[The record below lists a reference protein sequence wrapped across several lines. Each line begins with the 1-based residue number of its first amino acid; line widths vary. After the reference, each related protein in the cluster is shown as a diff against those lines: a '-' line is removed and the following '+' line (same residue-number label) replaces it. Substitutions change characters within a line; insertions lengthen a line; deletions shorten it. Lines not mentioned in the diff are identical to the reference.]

1 MNSLR
6 ENFLKKA
13 DLSASKKPKKAK
25 KSLKDTI
32 SNHRNARIAIRE
44 AALRGTTCVILY
56 CKFTDHQVKRYEV
69 IPTQYAY
76 LPDRNGK
83 IRKTLWI
90 QDCHEGK
97 DRRQI
102 KKFYF
107 SGVIKAA
114 VTDRKRSPK
123 WPILIK

>member
-13 DLSASKKPKKAK
+13 DLSASKKTKKAK
-25 KSLKDTI
+25 KSLKDAI

-56 CKFTDHQVKRYEV
+56 CKFTDHKVKRYEV